1 MALPIQIEERLA
13 VLGWSVAEVE
23 EAFVRGAGPGGQKIN
38 KTSSTVWLRHRP
50 TGVEVR
56 CQRERSQAAN
66 RELAWLTLCDRLEER
81 ARDFRR
87 AAVDAAEAERR
98 RTRQKSRGQ
107 KRRMMEGKR
116 REARRKAG
124 RGRVSDW

>member
-13 VLGWSVAEVE
+13 VLGWSAAEVQ

-38 KTSSTVWLRHRP
+38 KTSSTVWLRHLP

-66 RELAWLTLCDRLEER
+66 RELAWLTLCDRLDER
-81 ARDFRR
+81 ARDFLR
-87 AAVDAAEAERR
+87 AAVDATEAERR

-107 KRRMMEGKR
+107 KRRMVEGKR